1 VSQVSFPVMPMTAI
15 HRDMQSAIFG
25 KILPDFTDIKCVYM
39 RLLYPLRSFIIP
51 SIVIII
57 VIVMMI
63 MR

>member
-1 VSQVSFPVMPMTAI
+1 MPMTAI